1 MLLMVRPVALRAA
14 RREEEHPPRTGV
26 ATMLVLQVQPSQL
39 APLMASLGAAPVLP
53 LVAPLLKT
61 VPLAV
66 GGMPPASVGAAPLLP
81 LVVPPLKTVSLAV
94 VGMLR
99 LLAVRST
106 LLSMAG
112 KGHQK
117 ARRHRPRWTRPR
129 TSQRPWRW
137 SYAR

>member
-1 MLLMVRPVALRAA
+1 
-14 RREEEHPPRTGV
+14 
-26 ATMLVLQVQPSQL
+26 MLVLQEQPSQL
-39 APLMASLGAAPVLP
+39 VPLMASLGAAPVLP

-66 GGMPPASVGAAPLLP
+66 GGMPPASVGAAPVLP
-81 LVVPPLKTVSLAV
+81 LVAPPLKAVPLAV

-106 LLSMAG
+106 LLQMAG

-117 ARRHRPRWTRPR
+117 ARRRDPRWTRPR

-137 SYAR
+137 SCAH